1 MTQSNTDLKALELA
15 IAKLEKQ
22 FGKNTVIY
30 GNILP
35 EEIPVVSTS
44 NFKLDLALGVGGL
57 PKGRIVEIF
66 GGEALGKSLI
76 ALGCVAECQ
85 KAGGR
90 AAYIDVECDLDPEWA
105 QKLGVDMSKL
115 IIAQPESGEEALQ
128 IAEDLIKTGV
138 IDLMVV
144 DSVAAMTP
152 KSEIEGNM
160 DDMQVGAQARMM
172 AKGLRKLRHPVA
184 ESNTC
189 LVFINQIR
197 DKIGFM
203 QQGTT
208 SPGGRSLK
216 FAASVRIE
224 LKRISDIKS
233 TAGESLGTRVKAI
246 VIKNKVA
253 APMKAVEYDILHGQG
268 FNNLGAVVELSERLG
283 LIRKS
288 GAYYYRLGEEKSF
301 AQGMNNAMEALSNDL
316 KWFEELKKEISSKNA
331 ELQ

>member
-1 MTQSNTDLKALELA
+1 MTDPKTDLKSLELA

-22 FGKNTVIY
+22 FGKNAVIF
-30 GNILP
+30 GTSAP
-35 EEIPVVSTS
+35 EEIPVISTS

-57 PKGRIVEIF
+57 PKGRIIEIF
-66 GGEALGKSLI
+66 GGEALGKSLL
-76 ALGCVAECQ
+76 ALGAIAECQ
-85 KAGGR
+85 RDGGR
-90 AAYIDVECDLDPEWA
+90 AAYIDVECDLDPDWA
-105 QKLGVDMSKL
+105 QKLGVNLSEL

-128 IAEDLIKTGV
+128 IAEDLIKTGA

-184 ESNTC
+184 ETNTC

-224 LKRISDIKS
+224 LKRISDVKS
-233 TAGESLGTRVKAI
+233 NAGESLGTRVKAM

-253 APMKAVEYDILHGQG
+253 APMKAVEYDVLHGHG
-268 FNNLGAVVELSERLG
+268 FNNFGAVVELSERLG

-288 GAYYYRLGEEKSF
+288 GAYYYKIGEEKSF
-301 AQGMNNAMEALSNDL
+301 AQGMNAAMEYLNNNPEWL
-316 KWFEELKKEISSKNA
+316 EELKKEIK
-331 ELQ
+331 ERYTDG

>member
-1 MTQSNTDLKALELA
+1 MSELNNLKALELA

-22 FGKNTVIY
+22 FGKNTVIF
-30 GNILP
+30 GNVLP
-35 EEIPVVSTS
+35 EEVPVISTS

-57 PKGRIVEIF
+57 PKGRIIEIF

-105 QKLGVDMSKL
+105 QKLGVNMAEL
-115 IIAQPESGEEALQ
+115 VIAQPESGEEALQ
-128 IAEDLIKTGV
+128 IAEDLIKTGL

-184 ESNTC
+184 ETNTC

-233 TAGESLGTRVKAI
+233 NSGESLGTRVKAL
-246 VIKNKVA
+246 VLKNKVA

-268 FNNLGAVVELSERLG
+268 FNNLGAVIELSERLG

-288 GAYYYRLGEEKSF
+288 GAYYYRLSEEKSF
-301 AQGMNNAMEALSNDL
+301 AQGMNNAIEALANDSQWL
-316 KWFEELKKEISSKNA
+316 EQLKKEIKTKNA
-331 ELQ
+331 EL